1 MNINRMV
8 NRQTFEYMD
17 ILNLIGR
24 KKDLFSQEVH
34 HHEKRLSDAACSSKF
49 LVIGGAGSSKA

>member
-1 MNINRMV
+1 MV
-8 NRQTFEYMD
+8 NRQTFENMD